1 MAHVPSGDTALLDL
15 VHFDDALAAAQ
26 RPAPITIMQNGF
38 TFRISTQSIV
48 TFWAPGGKSP

>member
-26 RPAPITIMQNGF
+26 RPSANSSITPEDPIRTTKM
-38 TFRISTQSIV
+38 
-48 TFWAPGGKSP
+48 K